1 MMNLDG
7 KQLVINNNNQNA
19 YYSFRNIN
27 QYIVDQDE
35 SMRSPQRNVFTAR
48 GNNEGD
54 VFAQPRG

>member
-27 QYIVDQDE
+27 QYIVDQD
-35 SMRSPQRNVFTAR
+35 
-48 GNNEGD
+48 
-54 VFAQPRG
+54 